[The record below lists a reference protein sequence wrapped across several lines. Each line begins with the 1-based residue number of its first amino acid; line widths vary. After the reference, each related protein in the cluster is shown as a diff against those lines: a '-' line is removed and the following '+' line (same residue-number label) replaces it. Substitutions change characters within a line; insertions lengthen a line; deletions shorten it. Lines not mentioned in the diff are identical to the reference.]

1 MSHADHIPCPRCD
14 PTPAPLPRRPCSLC
28 KGAGQVT
35 RALAQVYTAHRL
47 ARAIAPEWNSTDDSL
62 RPGIT
67 IFSLAAYYRRRPYLR
82 GKAARARGRPQGTE
96 CFGVVELL
104 DREGRPLAAYRGFA
118 WGYGGEGP
126 SGLAALL
133 ADAFPGAFPSLD
145 DALRF
150 VISLPQEEPWTTPQ
164 EETAP

>member
-1 MSHADHIPCPRCD
+1 MAHDHVSCPRCD
-14 PTPAPLPRRPCSLC
+14 PIGAAAPRRPCRLC
-28 KGAGQVT
+28 QGTGQVT
-35 RALAQVYTAHRL
+35 CALAQIYTAHRL
-47 ARAIAPEWNSTDDSL
+47 ARAIAPEWTGADDSL

-82 GKAARARGRPQGTE
+82 RKAARARGRPGGTE

-104 DREGRPLAAYRGFA
+104 DREGRTLAAYHGFA

-133 ADAFPGAFPSLD
+133 ADVFPEAFPSLEE
-145 DALRF
+145 ALRF
-150 VISLPQEEPWTTPQ
+150 VISLPQEETWTTPQ
-164 EETAP
+164 EETTP